1 MVTNGS
7 AEPRSGFDLR
17 HYSPN
22 TKRPSSSPNR
32 FTSFGCPDAP
42 KAVRQFKE
50 RLLFLL
56 AGFNAQLNEF
66 DQNAVIAQTPAIRNP
81 FNLLGHGRRKGH
93 TAPDLWLIAQVAT
106 VG

>member
-7 AEPRSGFDLR
+7 GEPRSGFDLR

-32 FTSFGCPDAP
+32 FTSSGCPDAR
-42 KAVRQFKE
+42 KRSASSKNAFSV
-50 RLLFLL
+50 
-56 AGFNAQLNEF
+56 GFNAQLNEF

-81 FNLLGHGRRKGH
+81 FNLFGHGRRKGH